1 MSYYPLI
8 SIMPKTAPY
17 SYLLDTY
24 SGALGAYS
32 FRKLSSTYT
41 GNCIRVRRSSD
52 NTEQNFGFVNN
63 VLDTASLLT
72 FVGAGNGFIVIWY
85 DQSGNG
91 YNVSIGAAVQQP
103 SIVSGGVLATRN
115 GKTVTNFD
123 GSNDILVSAGIF
135 QGAFSNSSIFAV
147 FRTVTMVAEDIPFA
161 YGQTQQV
168 QQCRGIYNGSN
179 LMGFVT
185 WGRDYLGALS
195 TTDSNLYMYSAVQT
209 GGTALIKKNNTADT
223 GTGSLGGVPS
233 NAGNGLPMNIG
244 SLSGGLQ
251 ANYYSNIE
259 GCEFIFYPS
268 AQTTNRTGIESN
280 INSFYTLW

>member
-8 SIMPKTAPY
+8 SIMPKTPAFVG
-17 SYLLDTY
+17 LLDTY
-24 SGALGAYS
+24 PGATAAYS

-52 NTEQNFGFVNN
+52 NAEQNIGFVNN

-72 FVGAGNGFIVIWY
+72 FVGAGNGFMTTWY

-91 YNVSIGAAVQQP
+91 NNVSQAAGVQQP
-103 SIVSGGVLATRN
+103 TIVASGVLNTRN
-115 GKTVTNFD
+115 GKTMTFFD
-123 GSNDILVSAGIF
+123 GSNDALVSGSIFAGTF
-135 QGAFSNSSIFAV
+135 ANSSIFSV
-147 FRTVTMVAEDIPFA
+147 FRTVTMVAEDVPFG

-168 QQCRGIYNGSN
+168 QQCRVIYNGSN
-179 LMGFVT
+179 LMGFAT
-185 WGRDYLGALS
+185 WGRDYVGALS

-223 GTGSLGGVPS
+223 GTGSLGGVPG

-244 SLSGGLQ
+244 TLSGGLA